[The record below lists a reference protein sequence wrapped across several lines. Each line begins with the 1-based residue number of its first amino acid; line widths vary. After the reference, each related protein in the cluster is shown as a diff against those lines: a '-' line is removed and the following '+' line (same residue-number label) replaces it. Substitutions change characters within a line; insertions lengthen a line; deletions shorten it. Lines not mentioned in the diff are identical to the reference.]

1 MDVLH
6 YFKTNY
12 DLPGTGLTE
21 EVEKQFKKVTPALG
35 LTEFGKAAGKVA
47 VNVGVLAD
55 HYSGGKVMEN
65 VDDNFLASFNAHN
78 LILPDWMTNILIILG
93 VVITVT
99 TDKTTIIP
107 MAVIIALYFAVPQ
120 FIRSLKLL
128 GA

>member
-35 LTEFGKAAGKVA
+35 LTGFSKSSAKIA
-47 VNVGVLAD
+47 VNIGVLAD

-65 VDDNFLASFNAHN
+65 VDDNFLGAFNSHN
-78 LILPDWMTNILIILG
+78 LIVPDWITNILLLLG

-99 TDKTTIIP
+99 TDKTALIP
-107 MAVIIALYFAVPQ
+107 MGVIIALYFLVPQ
-120 FIRSLKLL
+120 LIRSLKLL
-128 GA
+128 